1 LTENLVYWV
10 WLSMMQKITPGEK
23 MKLLEHFITP
33 DKIWHASKDEIAAL
47 PFSNQKIFTQLAD
60 ESIRRNS
67 ERAAKE
73 LESMDISAVSI
84 YDQDYPALLKNIYDP
99 PMVLYIRGNLVRDE
113 LMVAI
118 VGSRRATPYGADISE
133 TLAYG
138 LAKRNVTVI
147 SGMARG
153 IDSCSHRGALEA
165 GGRTV
170 AILGCGVDVVYPP
183 ENKRLKK
190 MIERSGAVI
199 SEYPPGTKPLP
210 VNFIARNRIISGASA
225 GTVVVEAG
233 SRSGSLI
240 TAGYALEQGR
250 EVFAVPGNIDSPGS
264 KGTNRLIR
272 DGAKIVTCVDDIL
285 EEIGLSF
292 PGKEDNGRQETRTK
306 FHASLDENERAVVE
320 MLEKG
325 VSHIDRISRETGIA
339 IKELEPLLLL
349 LEMKGIIQQSP
360 GRIYKMRKLSL

>member
-1 LTENLVYWV
+1 MAENLVYWV

-23 MKLLEHFITP
+23 IKLLEHFVTP
-33 DKIWHASKDEIAAL
+33 DKIWLASKDEIAAL
-47 PFSNQKIFTQLAD
+47 PFSNLKIYTQLAD
-60 ESIRRNS
+60 ESIKKNS
-67 ERAAKE
+67 ERVARA
-73 LESMDISAVSI
+73 LESMEIAVVTI
-84 YDQDYPALLKNIYDP
+84 YDRDYPVLLKNIYDP
-99 PMVLYIRGNLVRDE
+99 PLVLYIKGKLVKDE

-118 VGSRRATPYGADISE
+118 VGSRRASPYGADISGS
-133 TLAYG
+133 LAYG

-170 AILGCGVDVVYPP
+170 AVLGCGVDVVYPP
-183 ENKRLKK
+183 ENKKLKK
-190 MIERSGAVI
+190 MIESSGAVI

-225 GTVVVEAG
+225 GTVVIEAG
-233 SRSGSLI
+233 NRSGSLI

-264 KGTNRLIR
+264 KGTNRLIK
-272 DGAKIVTCVDDIL
+272 DGAKIVTCIDDIL
-285 EEIGLSF
+285 EEIGVSF
-292 PGKEDNGRQETRTK
+292 PGKADAGRQETK
-306 FHASLDENERAVVE
+306 FHVSLDVDENAVVK
-320 MLEKG
+320 MLERG

-339 IKELEPLLLL
+339 VKDLEPLLLL
-349 LEMKGIIQQSP
+349 LEMKGVVQQSP
-360 GRIYKMRKLSL
+360 GRIYRLRRRSL